1 MEQELGIPSDATIA
15 AEKAAYEGGFKGQ
28 PSDAF
33 APKGKEGKGGKG
45 RKSTLSKASE
55 VGKAGE
61 GGNHDEHGN
70 VGEARLAKDDGRMAT
85 LAKQATMA
93 KAKHGNVGKGSKDG
107 ETSEVGEVCKD
118 VHGRVIQV
126 GDQVL
131 VGEVDP
137 DEDIFDAL
145 LYNDDDPAP
154 DVIQTSVARAAT
166 ATNKFVPSSP
176 TEERPPLPTFDS
188 MFQQVT
194 YHHEQPPPPPGPAPQ
209 EQGQGSR
216 QMFCLCNQSYELGF
230 TSCLRAF
237 KAGLND
243 NAKKRP
249 YVILPD
255 FVQPRDF
262 HISGLEVSSL
272 GLGPRAK
279 SLGPWT
285 MQRHH
290 EHEP

>member
-1 MEQELGIPSDATIA
+1 
-15 AEKAAYEGGFKGQ
+15 
-28 PSDAF
+28 
-33 APKGKEGKGGKG
+33 
-45 RKSTLSKASE
+45 
-55 VGKAGE
+55 
-61 GGNHDEHGN
+61 
-70 VGEARLAKDDGRMAT
+70 MAT

-93 KAKHGNVGKGSKDG
+93 KAKHGSVGKGSKDG
-107 ETSEVGEVCKD
+107 EMSEVGEVCKD

-131 VGEVDP
+131 VGEVDT
-137 DEDIFDAL
+137 DEDVFEKL
-145 LYNDDDPAP
+145 LYNDDDPGP
-154 DVIQTSVARAAT
+154 DVSEIFEARAA
-166 ATNKFVPSSP
+166 AAKNKFIPRTPS
-176 TEERPPLPTFDS
+176 EERPPLPTFDS
-188 MFQQVT
+188 MFQGVT
-194 YHHEQPPPPPGPAPQ
+194 YHHEQPPPPPGQAPQ
-209 EQGQGSR
+209 EQSQR

-230 TSCLRAF
+230 KSCLRAF
-237 KAGLND
+237 TAGLND
-243 NAKKRP
+243 GSSAKKRP

-262 HISGLEVSSL
+262 HISGLEVTSL

>member
-1 MEQELGIPSDATIA
+1 MEQELGIPSEATLA
-15 AEKAAYEGGFKGQ
+15 REKAAYEGGFKGQ

-33 APKGKEGKGGKG
+33 APKGKEGKAGKG
-45 RKSTLSKASE
+45 RKGTFGKASE

-61 GGNHDEHGN
+61 GGNDDEHGN
-70 VGEARLAKDDGRMAT
+70 DGEARLAKEDGSMAT
-85 LAKQATMA
+85 LAKQVTMA
-93 KAKHGNVGKGSKDG
+93 RAKHGSVGKGSKDG
-107 ETSEVGEVCKD
+107 EMSEVGEVCKD

-126 GDQVL
+126 GDQVE
-131 VGEVDP
+131 VGEVDT
-137 DEDIFDAL
+137 DEDAFDKL
-145 LYNDDDPAP
+145 LYNADDPGP
-154 DVIQTSVARAAT
+154 DVSEILEARAA
-166 ATNKFVPSSP
+166 AAKNRFVPSSP

-188 MFQQVT
+188 LFQGVT
-194 YHHEQPPPPPGPAPQ
+194 YHHEQPPPPPGQAPQ
-209 EQGQGSR
+209 EQSQGSR

-230 TSCLRAF
+230 ESCLRAF
-237 KAGLND
+237 SAGLND